1 MDSNKLFLFFASC
14 SKNLETLLEA
24 EAHNYKLENVVKR
37 PGGIYFSSSLEKSLD
52 FLLHTRL
59 SSRIY
64 KEVFRFS
71 IDNQN
76 DLYEKAKNNPWDKIF
91 SLQQT
96 FKIKTIFDSP
106 AKKAFKNSVFFS
118 QKLKDAIVDNFRQNF
133 SKRPS
138 VDTKTPDISF
148 LMRVEKG
155 NRKLWTITISLDLC
169 AEPLS
174 NRGYR
179 LDSSEAPLR
188 ENLAA
193 GIVMLTDWNSN
204 EEIFIDSMCGSGTLS
219 IEAALIKAQIP
230 PTFLKIKAFVERKEK
245 PFGFLSQN
253 WFSKNKRLENNFYE
267 KVKVLYQEIK
277 MKLNGLPSDQFYA
290 SDWDNKV
297 LKKAK
302 ANFQQ
307 TNLDKVINLK
317 KQNAINLMPPIKKQE
332 GVIICNPPYGVRIGE
347 ERELIDLYKNYG
359 ENLKKNF
366 KGFRAYIFTGNL
378 ELRKQISLSTSQRIP
393 LFNGMIECRLFK
405 YEIY

>member
-1 MDSNKLFLFFASC
+1 MNSNKPSLFFASC
-14 SKNLETLLEA
+14 SKNLETLLES
-24 EAHNYKLENVVKR
+24 EAYRYELENIIKR
-37 PGGIYFSSSLEKSLD
+37 PGGIYFSSSLEKSLE

-64 KEVFRFS
+64 KEVFKFS

-76 DLYEKAKNNPWDKIF
+76 NLYDKAKNNPWDKIF

-96 FKIKTIFDSP
+96 FKIKTLFDSS

-133 SKRPS
+133 AKRPT

-148 LMRVEKG
+148 IMRVEKG
-155 NRKLWTITISLDLC
+155 ERKLWTVTISLDLC
-169 AEPLS
+169 TEPLGH
-174 NRGYR
+174 RGYR
-179 LDSSEAPLR
+179 LDSGEAPLR

-193 GIVMLTDWNSN
+193 GIVMLTDWKPD
-204 EEIFIDSMCGSGTLS
+204 EDIFIDSMCGSGTIS

-230 PTFLKIKAFVERKEK
+230 PTFLKIKALIERKEK
-245 PFGFLSQN
+245 PFGFLNQH
-253 WFSKNKRLENNFYE
+253 WFTKNKKLETFFYE
-267 KVKVLYQEIK
+267 KAKEIYQEIK
-277 MKLNGLPSDQFYA
+277 VKLNDLPSDQFYA

-297 LKKAK
+297 LNKAK

-307 TNLDKVINLK
+307 TNLDKIINLK
-317 KQNAINLMPPIKKQE
+317 KQNALNLLPPKKNQ
-332 GVIICNPPYGVRIGE
+332 GGIIICNPPYGVRIGE
-347 ERELIDLYKNYG
+347 ERELVDLYKNYG

-405 YEIY
+405 YELY